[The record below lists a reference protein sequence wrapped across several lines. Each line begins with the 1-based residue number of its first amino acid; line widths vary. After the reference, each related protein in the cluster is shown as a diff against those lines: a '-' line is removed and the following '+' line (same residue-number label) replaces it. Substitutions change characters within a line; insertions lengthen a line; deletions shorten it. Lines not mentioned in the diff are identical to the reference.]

1 MAPVTIPQFLLPRGI
16 PSTRAFQ
23 SLSRA
28 NATHHRIRTTTRR
41 CASDNSKPRVLE
53 QPDKFRPP
61 SHPARRVVQ
70 TRNGRVVGREPVNY
84 GPKLTE
90 KEREEQN
97 RKQYPNM
104 FPPEGTV
111 MYKFLTNRWIHI
123 WIAMVSFFSSRLWG
137 LLWWF
142 NTCPGANWVWLFRA
156 YLRLWLRLLSLR
168 TLSARRRL
176 RTCFRLGRIFFGT
189 PLIPFLRRC
198 LFSACMCSIPP
209 CRRGRSGISGSRMR
223 RRDGSTGLLMGWRSR
238 LKSRARLRLRWL
250 MISLR

>member
-23 SLSRA
+23 SLTRA
-28 NATHHRIRTTTRR
+28 NVTHHRIRTTTRR

-70 TRNGRVVGREPVNY
+70 TRNGRVLGREPINY

-90 KEREEQN
+90 KEREEQK

-111 MYKFLTNRWIHI
+111 MHKFLTNRWIHI
-123 WIAMVSFFSSRLWG
+123 WIAMVGSFLG
-137 LLWWF
+137 LCCGEGSIFMLMLIGCDCLERTYNF
-142 NTCPGANWVWLFRA
+142 GHV
-156 YLRLWLRLLSLR
+156 YLHYQL
-168 TLSARRRL
+168 
-176 RTCFRLGRIFFGT
+176 
-189 PLIPFLRRC
+189 
-198 LFSACMCSIPP
+198 
-209 CRRGRSGISGSRMR
+209 
-223 RRDGSTGLLMGWRSR
+223 
-238 LKSRARLRLRWL
+238 
-250 MISLR
+250 